1 MQFVDEEDH
10 GIAHALELHD
20 KALHAFLELAAVL
33 GTRNH
38 RRHVE
43 RHDALVRKQVGNL
56 LLYNLL
62 RKALD
67 NRSLAN
73 ARFTDKRRVVLLAT
87 AKNLDQAFDFR
98 FTPDNRVELACT
110 RHRGEVTTEVVE
122 NRSLG
127 AGTATRVAL
136 RLERTLD
143 IVGLFGGNAIVA
155 TVLELVQH
163 LLEIL
168 ERHVERGERS
178 RSRGIRLL
186 QDGKHQMFRTDVL
199 VAFHLG
205 NLGRIEKDRLGL
217 GRKREQ
223 ASTGIAALEATV
235 FIAIRRIVII
245 AITLNFRIINLILT
259 TSHINTDIKILRH
272 YRY

>member
-1 MQFVDEEDH
+1 M
-10 GIAHALELHD
+10 
-20 KALHAFLELAAVL
+20 
-33 GTRNH
+33 
-38 RRHVE
+38 
-43 RHDALVRKQVGNL
+43 
-56 LLYNLL
+56 

-98 FTPDNRVELACT
+98 FTPDNRVEFTCT

-168 ERHVERGERS
+168 ERHVERGERC

-199 VAFHLG
+199 VSFHLG

-223 ASTGIAALEATV
+223 ASTGIAAHGHNAAIVRQVLLDRLGQVVQVHLQGLQGLGSKAGFLAHQPEKQMLDGNAVTTE
-235 FIAIRRIVII
+235 IAC
-245 AITLNFRIINLILT
+245 
-259 TSHINTDIKILRH
+259 SHAGRLH
-272 YRY
+272 YRLGLSRKDSISVRHTHSYSIL